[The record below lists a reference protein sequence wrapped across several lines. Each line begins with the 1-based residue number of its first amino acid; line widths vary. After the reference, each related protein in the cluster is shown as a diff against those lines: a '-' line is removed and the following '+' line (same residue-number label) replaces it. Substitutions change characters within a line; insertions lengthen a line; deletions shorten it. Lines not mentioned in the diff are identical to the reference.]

1 LIRALLWDVDGTLA
15 ETERDGHLV
24 AFNRAFATA
33 GVPWRWS
40 AAHYGRLLEIAGGYE
55 RLLYDMQHRDEAP
68 AAAAGRESLA
78 RQLHQLKNGFY
89 EDIVRSGELPLRA
102 GVPGLLAECAAA
114 RLPMA
119 IATTTTP
126 GNVAALLERHLGGD
140 WRGRFAAV
148 VTAAEAPRKKPEPQV
163 YRLALGLLGL
173 APHEAVAIE
182 DAPAGV
188 EACRRAGVAVIVAH
202 SHYFPT
208 LADAA
213 VVRAAG
219 PSLGSGA
226 GWRPSAEAP
235 AAPIGLEQLRRW
247 SGG

>member
-1 LIRALLWDVDGTLA
+1 
-15 ETERDGHLV
+15 
-24 AFNRAFATA
+24 
-33 GVPWRWS
+33 
-40 AAHYGRLLEIAGGYE
+40 
-55 RLLYDMQHRDEAP
+55 
-68 AAAAGRESLA
+68 
-78 RQLHQLKNGFY
+78 

-188 EACRRAGVAVIVAH
+188 EACRRAGVPVIVAH

-208 LADAA
+208 LAVGA
-213 VVRAAG
+213 V
-219 PSLGSGA
+219 
-226 GWRPSAEAP
+226 
-235 AAPIGLEQLRRW
+235 
-247 SGG
+247 